1 MTANESYPAFTM
13 PVAEELRRVT
23 GRWWLVAILG
33 VVTAVLGL
41 LLLVD
46 LATAAGVLA
55 VLVAIAL
62 LADGFNELLTADR
75 QNPRWAAY
83 VIGTVWIVFGII
95 ALAWPG
101 ITLLALATLVGIGL
115 IVGGFMQIAAAV
127 TWRRGL
133 PMWGLYLTVGILT
146 VIVGVLALVWPGL
159 TILTLAI
166 WLGVTLLFRGI
177 GTIWFGLMLRRAHT
191 AGTVTPG

>member
-1 MTANESYPAFTM
+1 MTANESYPPFTM
-13 PVAEELRRVT
+13 PVAEELQRVT
-23 GRWWLVAILG
+23 GRWWVAAILG

-46 LATAAGVLA
+46 LATAVGVLA

-62 LADGFNELLTADR
+62 LADGFTELLTAGR
-75 QNPRWAAY
+75 QTPSWPAY
-83 VIGTVWIVFGII
+83 LIGVVWIVFGVV

-115 IVGGFMQIAAAV
+115 IIGGVMQIAAAV
-127 TWRRGL
+127 TGRRGL
-133 PMWGLYLTVGILT
+133 PMWGLYLALGIIT
-146 VIVGVLALVWPGL
+146 VIIGLLALVWPGI

-166 WLGVTLLFRGI
+166 WLGITLLFRGI
-177 GTIWFGLMLRRAHT
+177 GTIWFSMMLRRAHKNAVT
-191 AGTVTPG
+191 AG